1 MINSISAHDP
11 RGIFRTKLNLLLWMH
26 IDLAW
31 KQRLRMKL
39 LVGRLFSAA
48 GVWKCKDEC
57 IKMLCVLIMS
67 PPVWLWLP
75 RTHKFAYIWRFINI
89 LYVQSVGFAWGSPTK
104 ISVKLNCWF
113 IKWKFIGTVKYADP
127 VLASSLTLRADH
139 YLTPILTA
147 ILPLLPGLLTVKRE
161 SCVTDTRQSPLPLS
175 NFGPVPKP
183 LEELQTRGRY
193 QCFHTGLTTIC
204 NADCTC
210 RG

>member
-1 MINSISAHDP
+1 
-11 RGIFRTKLNLLLWMH
+11 MH
-26 IDLAW
+26 QNALRLGYVTSSLAVASTNT
-31 KQRLRMKL
+31 QICIYMK
-39 LVGRLFSAA
+39 
-48 GVWKCKDEC
+48 
-57 IKMLCVLIMS
+57 IHQ
-67 PPVWLWLP
+67 
-75 RTHKFAYIWRFINI
+75 TNNI

-104 ISVKLNCWF
+104 ISVKLSCWF

-161 SCVTDTRQSPLPLS
+161 SCVTDTRQSLLPLS